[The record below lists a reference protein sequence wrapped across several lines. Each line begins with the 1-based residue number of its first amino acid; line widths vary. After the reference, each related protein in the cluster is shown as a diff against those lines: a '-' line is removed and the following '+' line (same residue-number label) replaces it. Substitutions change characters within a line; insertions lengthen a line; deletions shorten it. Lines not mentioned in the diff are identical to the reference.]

1 MDTLPGRAPTIIIDA
16 MSRQQDL
23 SRQLAARLAG
33 RIHAADVDELSAA
46 AAAGDGAPVL
56 SALWAAL
63 NGEDVKAEANAAW
76 IMTHLPR
83 SLAPWLADH
92 RRGLTDKLLASANDT
107 VRRLTLTLLNAMDWH
122 MDDLRS
128 DLLDFCL
135 RAITSRSTPAGIR
148 AQSLYL
154 AAKMCACAPELEAEL
169 RMTTELLTNEDLTA
183 GMRAAL
189 RLSGKRARRGKK
201 NAPTA

>member
-1 MDTLPGRAPTIIIDA
+1 
-16 MSRQQDL
+16 MSRQQNL
-23 SRQLAARLAG
+23 TQQLAARLAG
-33 RIHAADVDELSAA
+33 RIHAADVDELTAA
-46 AAAGDGAPVL
+46 AAAGDGEPVL

-63 NGEDVKAEANAAW
+63 NSGDLKVEANAAW

-83 SLAPWLADH
+83 SMAPWLANH
-92 RRGLTDKLLASANDT
+92 RQALADKLLATANDT
-107 VRRLTLTLLNAMDWH
+107 VRRLTLTLLNTLDWQ

-135 RAITSRSTPAGIR
+135 RAITNRSAPAGIR

-169 RMTTELLTNEDLTA
+169 RMTAELLANEDLTA

-189 RLSGKRARRGKK
+189 RLCGKRARRRKK

>member
-1 MDTLPGRAPTIIIDA
+1 

-23 SRQLAARLAG
+23 TQQLAARLAG

-46 AAAGDGAPVL
+46 AATGDGEPVL
-56 SALWAAL
+56 AALWAAL
-63 NGEDVKAEANAAW
+63 NSGDAKVEANAAW
-76 IMTHLPR
+76 IMTHLPQ
-83 SLAPWLADH
+83 SMAPWLAGH
-92 RRGLTDKLLASANDT
+92 RQGLTDKLLAAANDT
-107 VRRLTLTLLNAMDWH
+107 VRRLMLTLLNTIDWQMDNLH
-122 MDDLRS
+122 P

-135 RAITSRSTPAGIR
+135 RAITSRSTPVGTR

-169 RMTTELLTNEDLTA
+169 RMTTELLADEDLTA

-189 RLSGKRARRGKK
+189 RLCGKRARRRKK